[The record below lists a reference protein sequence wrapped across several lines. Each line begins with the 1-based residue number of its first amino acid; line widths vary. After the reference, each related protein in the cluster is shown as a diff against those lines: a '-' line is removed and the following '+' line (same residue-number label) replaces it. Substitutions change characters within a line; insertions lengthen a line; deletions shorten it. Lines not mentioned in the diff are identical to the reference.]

1 MEDME
6 EMSWDEWAASKR
18 VDIFCMLLGIAAM
31 LYGFWLVG
39 DLLGQTHEML
49 IDELPIEVGTLDGV
63 RREYIEEGSWWRK
76 WTDEVVIAEI
86 DGVEYEVAGSFAD
99 VSGLSTGEKVEFRV
113 RDGKIVEVAEDL
125 DGGL

>member
-1 MEDME
+1 ME
-6 EMSWDEWAASKR
+6 EMSWDEWASSKR
-18 VDIFCMLLGIAAM
+18 IDIFCRLLGIAVA
-31 LYGFWLVG
+31 LFGFWLVG
-39 DLLGQTHEML
+39 GLLGEMRTTL
-49 IDELPIEVGTLDGV
+49 IQELPIETGTLNGV
-63 RREYIEEGSWWRK
+63 RREYVEEGSWWRK
-76 WTDEVVIAEI
+76 WTDEVAIAEI